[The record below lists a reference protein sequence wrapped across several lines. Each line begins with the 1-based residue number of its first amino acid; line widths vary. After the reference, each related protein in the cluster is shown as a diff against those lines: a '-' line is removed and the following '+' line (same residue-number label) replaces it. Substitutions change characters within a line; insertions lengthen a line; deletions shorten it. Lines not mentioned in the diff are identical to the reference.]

1 MTTINTHS
9 FTPDDVLR
17 LESQGE
23 LYELV
28 AGQLVEKPMSELA
41 NETAGLICAALIAH
55 ARPRNLGRVLPE
67 QTFKC
72 FPNDPDQIR
81 RPDVAF
87 ISADHASDERSAGH
101 IPFPPDLAVEVISP
115 NDKAYDLD
123 EKLNDY
129 RQARI
134 KLVWVVNPELRTVV
148 IERVDGSISR
158 LTQSQT
164 ITGEGVL
171 PGFSATVADLLPAV
185 AGKSK

>member
-41 NETAGLICAALIAH
+41 NETAVYISSLLFTYAK
-55 ARPRNLGRVLPE
+55 PRDLGRVLAE
-67 QTFKC
+67 QTFRC

-87 ISADHASDERSAGH
+87 ISADRASEERSAGP

-148 IERVDGSISR
+148 IERGDGSITR
-158 LTQSQT
+158 LTESET
-164 ITGEGVL
+164 ITGESVL
-171 PGFSATVADLLPAV
+171 PGFAAKVAELFPRV
-185 AGKSK
+185 AEKSK